1 MALPPQEQDEAR
13 QQYFTSVV
21 APMVPKSER
30 ASALEQFNA
39 DTAPKTYTAPDDGVS
54 LGDATGSGFAETA
67 EAPNNAPQA
76 GGGRGFVNPPA
87 VGEQPPQTSGSTAD
101 DMVRNFRGGL
111 LSTVAGAGAT
121 LASAAGADNVAQSLD
136 NTRQDFQQEQKEA
149 GGDTILGKASSV
161 AGSVVPAF
169 LLPAS
174 KVAQLV
180 GNAGL
185 FAIPAFRDTLNAKL
199 QEGQSFPLA
208 LAHASEAFGINLFMP
223 TVATRGSGA
232 VVKALG
238 GAEAKGVAGAAA
250 ALGQAGAE
258 GAAFSAANSALD
270 KGTDLVAG
278 QKNDKDWID
287 LKDMAAN
294 ALGFGALRVGHVTAQ
309 ALQPKPDPIAKIAD
323 AQNIDEAIA
332 ATTDAV
338 SANAHTED
346 DVAGI
351 LNTIRPLE
359 PVAPTLEQELAA
371 LNQRKADVG
380 ADSGVAGEPVGTGA
394 VGSAD
399 TGAGV
404 EPGRPIPDNAGGD
417 DARTAGAPVVD
428 SASGVAE
435 QPRAAEPVAPVAP
448 KFETIDN
455 PSGTVTIKGDPTQ
468 IRQQLGQAGITSTLA
483 TKDGITVGL
492 SQAARARDLFAKP
505 TEPASVWFGRAGD
518 GYKTPDDASMALPSR
533 QRVAPELAWKI
544 EPMPNG
550 KFRLA
555 GYADAA
561 IKSSDAE
568 PVVLGSGAERVS
580 AVEHDGDSSSRASV
594 DETAAITNPN
604 AAARIDDVNTRVPAV
619 VSAAERVSL
628 NRDGTATVL
637 HNGDKDGTRL
647 AFKDSGISNYAPTEG
662 GYIVGKSQAAKAQK
676 LFAVPEEKA
685 SQPLSL
691 GIAPGSAEPI
701 TVKDGVVHV
710 GKDEAVNFDTGEP
723 IKVRDGASDIEIKQ
737 ALKDGG
743 AVSRKAKFFGGAKDA
758 QNALEPAVAA
768 PVEPTKASAP
778 AEPMISIGKTGGP
791 GPAGGKTARSQAQ
804 TANPFKAFIA
814 KHGISIA
821 ERSEFAPGTYEQR
834 RAMVPGYGPIFRRTG
849 KPLDT
854 LVQDAIE
861 EGFLPRNEENG
872 EPKLREMITQALD
885 GKRIIAQHAEG
896 VVEAEAQA
904 ELKRREELANEA
916 ASALEEVPDVVL
928 FHLTD
933 EDIPW
938 DTPGKQVDTA
948 TFLRA
953 LGASEEEI
961 AHEVANETSR
971 AQASAEGRA
980 GDEEAARVAAQES
993 AAGGDEEARA
1003 GDTAL
1008 TSPTREDI
1016 LAQQDRGKA
1025 GERNAAN
1032 ADRVAAERN
1041 QADAERG
1048 DFKLTGSDRAAD
1060 ANDRQ
1065 MSFATGERKGE
1076 ASFTREE
1083 FSGQVERIA
1092 GRLGGRNDVRPVW
1105 SADELPD
1112 SIKEAAE
1119 RAGVPLDKIRGVITG
1134 KANEVY
1140 IVGSA
1145 HSDLAHVQETV
1156 FHELYGHY
1164 GLRKLFGND
1173 IYSNLSKI
1181 YAQLGQTKFRALAEK
1196 YGLNLETYNRIAVR
1210 QTAQH
1215 PKAAERAG
1223 GSMEM
1228 RNGILAEELL
1238 AHIAQKETGKI
1249 QHLAKEVIGGMRQ
1262 WMRGHGLAKLAEY
1275 GETDLAHLLK
1285 QGRDAI
1291 VRESPEAPGFLVSD
1305 EPAQAFSVKADTV
1318 PDERGDSA
1326 AEDKPEAKPYDGPGA
1341 AMLAGARDLAS
1352 SFARD
1357 LTNKI
1362 APMSTGTRPAR
1373 AAAQKFANDSRVAR
1387 YQWQKMSE
1395 VVKSKFTKD
1404 ERRQMWDAADE
1415 QNTLMQQG
1423 KDTAG
1428 KGLDAL
1434 PAKQRAVMEQL
1445 HGYADSLWK
1454 RAQAVGMVDG
1464 EGLPFWTPRM
1474 AVMVGEDGSFAKPG
1488 GGGKT
1493 TTSSGVGR
1501 NVMTSAPSAM
1511 HRKYVGTAESE
1522 AALKAK
1528 KGDNAQYVHD
1538 ILTMPLAMSRFEQAI
1553 AGRELINTIK
1563 EIGLASGTETVNSK
1577 GGPDFFTLDHPA
1589 FTTFKPRMADGKA
1602 VKDEDGGTVMDR
1614 QPLFISKDFEGP
1626 LKAVMS
1632 NKDGAVY
1639 SGYMLL
1645 KSKAMSAIMASPL
1658 THNMVIYGRA
1668 LAYSPVKVGTGY
1680 LYWKGHML
1688 AKDDSLMRE
1697 AIGHGLVPIGANKNS
1712 MMDIT
1717 DVARGLG
1724 REGSWGDPN
1733 ESWVSLS
1740 LQKLGN
1746 AIHEGTGD
1754 AIKSKTDALGDFVH
1768 HTLLWKQVGA
1778 VQIGIY
1784 HDMYQYLSAKGMSDK
1799 AAGPLA
1805 AHFANRY
1812 AGAVANENMSEMARK
1827 TANVMLFSRSFN
1839 MGNLGAM
1846 KDTVFGMS
1854 AGLKA
1859 RMLEDVDA
1867 LEGSRAMGFAR
1878 RKAVSTL
1885 LTEVGMSVLAM
1896 SVVQSAVDKLKK
1908 DKSWDDISEGYKRRL
1923 ASMFDNVS
1931 EHPFNP
1937 ASYNPYQISPTFDN
1951 EPKKKDRISIGAQ
1964 PGGREEYIR
1973 LPTGKVVEDMIG
1985 WTTELGETFA
1995 KKMSPM
2001 AKAVWQ
2007 DITNDKGYGIPVKD
2021 PEGNFFKHVYDLAAH
2036 VAEAQLPWDSVKN
2049 LYDMTQG
2056 KATDIDKDKLVGFAT
2071 GFSPSQGHPGGP
2083 EAAVA
2088 AQTEERFSADK
2099 KYQMEL
2105 VKRDLKYGDEDSA
2118 RTRMENIGMTPREIT
2133 QQLNRIDYPK
2143 TGLSRAANKHFNNR
2157 ANEEERKQMDLQR

>member
-1 MALPPQEQDEAR
+1 VAKPWSDVAQSDAYLALPPQEQDAAR

-21 APMVPKSER
+21 APMVPKSDR
-30 ASALEQFNA
+30 AMALEQFNA
-39 DTAPKTYTAPDDGVS
+39 DTAPKTYTAPEDGVS
-54 LGDATGSGFAETA
+54 LGDAMGSGFAETA

-87 VGEQPPQTSGSTAD
+87 VGEQPPQTSGSTAE

-199 QEGQSFPLA
+199 EEGQSFPLA
-208 LAHASEAFGINLFMP
+208 MAHASEAFGINLFMP

-238 GAEAKGVAGAAA
+238 GAEAKGAAGVAT

-270 KGTDLVAG
+270 KGTDVVAG
-278 QKNDKDWID
+278 QQNDKDWID

-332 ATTDAV
+332 ATTEAV
-338 SANAHTED
+338 TANAHTED

-404 EPGRPIPDNAGGD
+404 EPRGPVPDNARGD
-417 DARTAGAPVVD
+417 DAQPAGAPVVD

-448 KFETIDN
+448 KFETTDN
-455 PSGTVTIKGDPTQ
+455 PSGTVTIKGDPAQ
-468 IRQQLGQAGITSTLA
+468 IRQQLAQVGITSTLA
-483 TKDGITVGL
+483 TKDGITVGV
-492 SQAARARDLFAKP
+492 SQAARARELFAKSD
-505 TEPASVWFGRAGD
+505 EPASVWFGRAGD
-518 GYKTPDDASMALPSR
+518 GYKTEADATMAMPSR

-555 GYADAA
+555 GYADEVG
-561 IKSSDAE
+561 KSSDAK
-568 PVVLGSGAERVS
+568 PVLGSATERATDLGGGAGRAADVAPTGSVVGE
-580 AVEHDGDSSSRASV
+580 DGVRG
-594 DETAAITNPN
+594 
-604 AAARIDDVNTRVPAV
+604 VPASSGQPERRPDV
-619 VSAAERVSL
+619 SGVGEGERGQGAPSAGELSAAKRVTL

-637 HNGDKDGTRL
+637 HLGDKDGTRL
-647 AFKDSGISNYAPTEG
+647 AFKDAGISNYAPTEG

-676 LFAVPEEKA
+676 LFAAPEVKA
-685 SQPLSL
+685 VQPLSL
-691 GIAPGSAEPI
+691 GIAPGSAEPV
-701 TVKDGVVHV
+701 TVKDGIVHV
-710 GKDEAVNFDTGEP
+710 GKDEAINFDTGEP
-723 IKVRDGASDIEIKQ
+723 IKVRDGATDVELKQ
-737 ALKDGG
+737 ALRDGG
-743 AVSRKAKFFGGAKDA
+743 AVSRKAKFFGGSAEKLAADFTPENRVTSGYEQASPEVKAEVNDLVAHAESGGIELPRILADTAKAHENSSPFDHVHAARDAIADALTAGREDRSGTAGEQARPQERQADNGPAADA
-758 QNALEPAVAA
+758 QDRPEH
-768 PVEPTKASAP
+768 
-778 AEPMISIGKTGGP
+778 AEVV
-791 GPAGGKTARSQAQ
+791 ARSPQADHEAAKADVSARRAKQAQ
-804 TANPFKAFIA
+804 GNFDQDRLFTEGGTRPFTEFRKLQGKGGISEIA
-814 KHGISIA
+814 KRDA
-821 ERSEFAPGTYEQR
+821 ERILGIKSPVPVLR
-834 RAMVPGYGPIFRRTG
+834 RADHEAAANKSPMYYELGSKSIIYNTAYKNRTRA
-849 KPLDT
+849 
-854 LVQDAIE
+854 QDAQWMAE
-861 EGFLPRNEENG
+861 EI
-872 EPKLREMITQALD
+872 MHAIDHID
-885 GKRIIAQHAEG
+885 GKRTISLGSDALKPGGELRQEVEG
-896 VVEAEAQA
+896 ATSRSGAI
-904 ELKRREELANEA
+904 K
-916 ASALEEVPDVVL
+916 
-928 FHLTD
+928 
-933 EDIPW
+933 
-938 DTPGKQVDTA
+938 
-948 TFLRA
+948 TFLAYPLEDAHASDDRKTVELFARLGVIFKGFPDLLRA
-953 LGASEEEI
+953 AAPKTYEAYRAIFADTVPG
-961 AHEVANETSR
+961 EVRGQGRDAEPNSQTDQRPISVD
-971 AQASAEGRA
+971 EGR
-980 GDEEAARVAAQES
+980 S
-993 AAGGDEEARA
+993 AAGGSDQ
-1003 GDTAL
+1003 G
-1008 TSPTREDI
+1008 
-1016 LAQQDRGKA
+1016 G
-1025 GERNAAN
+1025 
-1032 ADRVAAERN
+1032 
-1041 QADAERG
+1041 QADSRLAGIRDRSVRALGSSAEGGVG
-1048 DFKLTGSDRAAD
+1048 DFGRVDR
-1060 ANDRQ
+1060 
-1065 MSFATGERKGE
+1065 
-1076 ASFTREE
+1076 
-1083 FSGQVERIA
+1083 
-1092 GRLGGRNDVRPVW
+1092 
-1105 SADELPD
+1105 
-1112 SIKEAAE
+1112 
-1119 RAGVPLDKIRGVITG
+1119 
-1134 KANEVY
+1134 
-1140 IVGSA
+1140 
-1145 HSDLAHVQETV
+1145 
-1156 FHELYGHY
+1156 
-1164 GLRKLFGND
+1164 
-1173 IYSNLSKI
+1173 
-1181 YAQLGQTKFRALAEK
+1181 
-1196 YGLNLETYNRIAVR
+1196 LET
-1210 QTAQH
+1210 
-1215 PKAAERAG
+1215 RADT
-1223 GSMEM
+1223 S
-1228 RNGILAEELL
+1228 
-1238 AHIAQKETGKI
+1238 
-1249 QHLAKEVIGGMRQ
+1249 
-1262 WMRGHGLAKLAEY
+1262 
-1275 GETDLAHLLK
+1275 D
-1285 QGRDAI
+1285 
-1291 VRESPEAPGFLVSD
+1291 EAP
-1305 EPAQAFSVKADTV
+1305 P
-1318 PDERGDSA
+1318 
-1326 AEDKPEAKPYDGPGA
+1326 EDKPEAKPYDGPGA

-1415 QNTLMQQG
+1415 QNTLMQEG

-1488 GGGKT
+1488 GEGKT

-1563 EIGLASGTETVNSK
+1563 EIGLASGTETVNNK

-1602 VKDEDGGTVMDR
+1602 VKDEDGGTMMDR

-1754 AIKSKTDALGDFVH
+1754 AVKSKTDALGDFVH

-1799 AAGPLA
+1799 SAGPLA

-1908 DKSWDDISEGYKRRL
+1908 DKSWDEISEGYKRRL
-1923 ASMFDNVS
+1923 SAMFDNVS
-1931 EHPFNP
+1931 GHPFNP

-1951 EPKKKDRISIGAQ
+1951 EPGKKDRVDMGEQ
-1964 PGGREEYIR
+1964 PGGRHEYMR

-1985 WTTELGETFA
+1985 WATEFGDTFS

-2001 AKAVWQ
+2001 AKAMWQ
-2007 DITNDKGYGIPVKD
+2007 DITNDKGYGTPVKD
-2021 PEGNFFKHVYDLAAH
+2021 PDGNFFRHVYDLASH
-2036 VAEAQLPWDSVKN
+2036 VAEAQLPWDQVKTM
-2049 LYDMTQG
+2049 YDMTQG
-2056 KATDIDKDKLVGFAT
+2056 KATSLDKDKLEGFAT
-2071 GFSPSQGHPGGP
+2071 GFSYSQGHPGGP

-2088 AQTEERFSADK
+2088 AKTEERFSADK

-2105 VKRDLKYGDEDSA
+2105 VKRDLKYGDEESA
-2118 RTRMENIGMTPREIT
+2118 RARMDKIGMTPHEQA
-2133 QQLNRIDYPK
+2133 QQINRIENPK
-2143 TGLSRAANKHFNNR
+2143 TGLSRAGNKHFNNR
-2157 ANEEERKQMDLQR
+2157 ANEEERQQMDLQR